1 MLILNEEMKVTLT
14 ADIKNL
20 KHSFKEATVISENFN
35 KQIEKTRYVA
45 KDAFGNYN
53 LYSRVGGEIAKQ
65 NKLYAEQQKILTNIS
80 KLQTNKAALTGLGT
94 ITTAEGNN
102 YSGQVA
108 NFKKETQQAIQ
119 NLDNLKTR
127 VDDTG
132 GRIDKAF
139 TKGLK
144 SVKRLTLGFLGART
158 AFSLFRKY
166 MSNYQSQNEEFANK
180 MQLTTNIITNALAP
194 AFEFFGN
201 VIQYAVIGLARIIEL
216 LTGVNI
222 LGKTVDNSLKGAG
235 KSAKELNDNLSGL
248 DEISNIQEDSGGLST
263 AIGSQLKAMD
273 EFQKKIKEVDEFF
286 KKFGI
291 DKIVLGIKDAFVGLW
306 NWAQEHPFM
315 ATALGAGLLL
325 LKTGIL
331 PGILSLLT
339 SPTGLI
345 ASLGI
350 LTGLSLANLINSW
363 NDLQK
368 KIDETKQTAQTTI
381 DLIEGVSRGRKNKNK
396 ELLEGIQNGQYTDD
410 ELSKKFNFISSM
422 IKSSSENLTKNIEN
436 FKKDSERLEVLEKT
450 PEVIRAYGLAIKDDY
465 ESIEEYI
472 DIQEELRKKISLND
486 EETQKYKDSL
496 VNLKEEIKQSG
507 IESEKQKE
515 ILEKIDGVLNDLDNK
530 NVTAKINI
538 DTKQAKID
546 IKELINEVNQK
557 VSGFVGLLP
566 GIKLPSYDVGT
577 SYVPRDQ
584 IALVHEGER
593 IIPKQYNNADYLGQ
607 LGNSETNMLLMELN
621 RSILEF
627 ANRPQTLNVNGK
639 ELAKVT
645 YGDYQ
650 EEGSRRGANTS
661 IRRV

>member
-263 AIGSQLKAMD
+263 VIGSQLKAMD